1 MTFLRTPFVQS
12 PPDRT
17 IDHPGNKAF
26 VLALAQ
32 ALHGCGTPVHRLEA
46 VIQAVCEALE
56 IQVQCFATPTCLFI
70 SSHRGTEM
78 IRVDPGSEDLER
90 MVAVDRVAASVAR
103 GNLSASQGHLA
114 LQALT
119 TKTPRYGPGATVAA
133 FGLASAAVGV
143 LFGRTAVEAGV
154 SLALGLGVG
163 LLAVRTSDRP
173 SLARLFEGL
182 AAAAAFLQ
190 PALRLVYIAA
200 YVGNVP
206 PLRGLCWASALLC
219 TGILYV
225 EGLKG
230 ILQLAA

>member
-90 MVAVDRVAASVAR
+90 MVAA
-103 GNLSASQGHLA
+103 
-114 LQALT
+114 
-119 TKTPRYGPGATVAA
+119 P
-133 FGLASAAVGV
+133 
-143 LFGRTAVEAGV
+143 
-154 SLALGLGVG
+154 
-163 LLAVRTSDRP
+163 
-173 SLARLFEGL
+173 
-182 AAAAAFLQ
+182 
-190 PALRLVYIAA
+190 
-200 YVGNVP
+200 
-206 PLRGLCWASALLC
+206 
-219 TGILYV
+219 
-225 EGLKG
+225 
-230 ILQLAA
+230 